1 MAFSYFQQASRRRGK
16 ARTAVNPA
24 PPPSPA
30 ERKHRRSRG
39 VALIIALV
47 SITLLTVVATE
58 FAYNSR
64 VDLQLA
70 ANQRDE
76 VRAYYMAR
84 SGLSLGRLL
93 LRFQKQVDQTPIPN
107 PASLLGA
114 LGGMLGGGG
123 TAGAGGAGGAAAFQP
138 QSLNIQLWK
147 LARVD
152 CHMLKGL
159 VKSDGAQGEDG
170 RPAETEPVQVDPNFQ
185 MEGEEG
191 AEGGGAA
198 TQMAAQMQRRSF
210 GGFEGC
216 FLATISDEEEKLNV
230 TRLNTGGAEA
240 QATAARMMDMFS
252 DKRFEFLWQ
261 QDDANKVRSTPQD
274 TVIALKD
281 WADDDTTQSTL
292 NPKDP
297 TNPFVAGFADEG
309 SPYSRY
315 EPRYDV
321 KNARFDSLDELY
333 RVHGV
338 NDRFMAAFRDRLTV
352 YPDINSKPNVNTDDP
367 IMLGLA
373 IMSAADP
380 NRPDPRLTDP
390 VFLNELISRI
400 RAARMFS
407 FFGMSVS
414 DFVGVIEQAG
424 IAVNPLIK
432 GNVQQNRY
440 LGDKSK
446 TFTIKSVG
454 EAGSVQKT
462 LTAVIRLDDG
472 LGKLVYYREE

>member
-1 MAFSYFQQASRRRGK
+1 MAFPYFQQASRRRGK
-16 ARTAVNPA
+16 ARTALSQAA
-24 PPPSPA
+24 PRSPA

-107 PASLLGA
+107 PASILGA
-114 LGGMLGGGG
+114 LTGGG
-123 TAGAGGAGGAAAFQP
+123 ANGAGGANAFQP
-138 QSLNIQLWK
+138 QSLNLQLWK

-159 VKSDGAQGEDG
+159 VKSDGAEDASG
-170 RPAETEPVQVDPNFQ
+170 RPIETEPLQADSNFQ
-185 MEGEEG
+185 MEGEDGEN
-191 AEGGGAA
+191 AGAA

-230 TRLNTGGAEA
+230 TRLNATGGAEM
-240 QATAARMMDMFS
+240 QATAARLLDMFS

-261 QDDANKVRSTPQD
+261 QDDANHVRSTPMD

-292 NPKDP
+292 NVRD
-297 TNPFVAGFADEG
+297 TNTPFVNGFADEG

-352 YPDINSKPNVNTDDP
+352 YPNVNSKPNINTDDP

-380 NRPDPRLTDP
+380 NHPDPRLTDP

-400 RAARMFS
+400 RAARMFN

-414 DFVGVIEQAG
+414 DFLGVVEQAG

-432 GNVQQNRY
+432 GNVQGNRY
-440 LGDKSK
+440 LSDKSK

>member
-1 MAFSYFQQASRRRGK
+1 MPLPFFQQAPRRR
-16 ARTAVNPA
+16 RPA
-24 PPPSPA
+24 SAAAQPPQGPVVR
-30 ERKHRRSRG
+30 EGRRSRG
-39 VALIIALV
+39 VALIIAV
-47 SITLLTVVATE
+47 VAIALLTVVATE
-58 FAYNSR
+58 FAYNTR

-84 SGLSLGRLL
+84 SGIALGRLL
-93 LRFQKQVDQTPIPN
+93 MRFQKQVDQTPIPN
-107 PASLLGA
+107 IGDLLKQIMPGA
-114 LGGMLGGGG
+114 QQ
-123 TAGAGGAGGAAAFQP
+123 GGAQQAQP

-159 VKSDGAQGEDG
+159 VKSEGATD
-170 RPAETEPVQVDPNFQ
+170 
-185 MEGEEG
+185 EEG
-191 AEGGGAA
+191 RSETAPVKVDSKFRMEEEDEEQGGSSEVAS
-198 TQMAAQMQRRSF
+198 QMHKRSF

-230 TRLNTGGAEA
+230 VRLNSGAGDA
-240 QATAARMMDMFS
+240 LPTASRLLDMMS
-252 DKRFEFLWQ
+252 DKRFEFLW
-261 QDDANKVRSTPQD
+261 DHEDANKVRTTPQE
-274 TVIALKD
+274 VLLAMKD
-281 WADDDTTQSTL
+281 WADDDTSQSNL
-292 NPKDP
+292 NLKDP
-297 TNPFVAGFADEG
+297 TNPLVNGFADEG

-315 EPRYDV
+315 EPRYEP

-338 NDRFMAAFRDRLTV
+338 NDAFMAAFRDRLTV
-352 YPDINSKPNVNTDDP
+352 YPDPNSKPNINTDDP
-367 IMLGLA
+367 VMLGLA

-380 NRPDPRLTDP
+380 SRPDPRLTDP

-407 FFGMSVS
+407 FFGMSVQ
-414 DFVGVIEQAG
+414 DFLAVMEAAGVAT
-424 IAVNPLIK
+424 NPSIK
-432 GNVQQNRY
+432 SNVANNRY
-440 LGDKSK
+440 LGDKST

-472 LGKLVYYREE
+472 LGKLLYWREE

>member
-1 MAFSYFQQASRRRGK
+1 MALPYFQQASRRRGK
-16 ARTAVNPA
+16 ARTQATPEA
-24 PPPSPA
+24 A
-30 ERKHRRSRG
+30 GKRDRRSRG
-39 VALIIALV
+39 VALIVAIV
-47 SITLLTVVATE
+47 SIALLTVIGTE

-84 SGLSLGRLL
+84 SGLALGRLL

-107 PASLLGA
+107 PASMLGA
-114 LGGMLGGGG
+114 LGAALGGGQG
-123 TAGAGGAGGAAAFQP
+123 QAGAQSFQP

-159 VKSDGAQGEDG
+159 VKSDGAQDADG
-170 RPAETEPVQVDPNFQ
+170 RPVETDPVAVDPNFRVE
-185 MEGEEG
+185 EGEEG
-191 AEGGGAA
+191 AGAA

-230 TRLNTGGAEA
+230 MRLNTGGAES
-240 QATAARMMDMFS
+240 QATAARMLDMFA

-261 QDDANKVRSTPQD
+261 QDDANRVRSTPLD

-281 WADDDTTQSTL
+281 WADEDTTQSTL

-297 TNPFVAGFADEG
+297 TNPFVTGFADEG

-352 YPDINSKPNVNTDDP
+352 YPDINSKPNINTDDP

-390 VFLNELISRI
+390 VFLNELITRI

-407 FFGMSVS
+407 FFGMSVA
-414 DFVGVIEQAG
+414 DFVNLVEQSGV
-424 IAVNPLIK
+424 AVNPLIK